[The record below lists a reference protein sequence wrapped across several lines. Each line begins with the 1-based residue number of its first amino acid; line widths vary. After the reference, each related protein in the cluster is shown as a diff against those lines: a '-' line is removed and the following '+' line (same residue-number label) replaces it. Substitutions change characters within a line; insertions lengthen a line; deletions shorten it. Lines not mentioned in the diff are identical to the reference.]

1 MHLTGVALSR
11 VVPVRVARFWWG
23 RMLEF
28 DLQKMVDDES
38 PGHPDTKLRIAPV
51 QDEVDREQLRQ
62 CTFNTTPSDY
72 TGDDL
77 GYGIR
82 DVSTGRF
89 VGGLWIS
96 RGPFFE
102 SNLGYELH
110 LPAGSGWLYCAYIE
124 KDFRGGGLYRRLLA
138 NAAADLKA
146 KGFERLFAT
155 IVPWNKSSN
164 AAHRRCLI
172 RSVGELRVIRIG
184 RLAMAMP
191 GGGVIC
197 APRWTSNLTK
207 RSLQVELE
215 GAGQ

>member
-1 MHLTGVALSR
+1 
-11 VVPVRVARFWWG
+11 
-23 RMLEF
+23 MLEF

-102 SNLGYELH
+102 SNLGYELQ

-124 KDFRGGGLYRRLLA
+124 KPYRGGGLYRRLLHHMA
-138 NAAADLKA
+138 GDLQ
-146 KGFERLFAT
+146 GRGLERLYAT

-164 AAHRRCLI
+164 AAHRRYI
-172 RSVGELRVIRIG
+172 KRTIGHLRVFRTG
-184 RLAMAMP
+184 KVAVANRSGDVVCSPTWTTDLTQRPLRVRLAVDQEKMRRQRERDAT
-191 GGGVIC
+191 G
-197 APRWTSNLTK
+197 
-207 RSLQVELE
+207 
-215 GAGQ
+215 